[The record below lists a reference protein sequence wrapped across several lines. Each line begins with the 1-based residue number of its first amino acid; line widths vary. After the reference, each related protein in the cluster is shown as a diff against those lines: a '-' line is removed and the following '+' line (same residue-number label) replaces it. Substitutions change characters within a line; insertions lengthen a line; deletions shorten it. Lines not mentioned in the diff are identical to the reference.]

1 MSRIEELYEIR
12 AREAGFFSVRDY
24 MKALDEA
31 ERERFQ
37 WEEENYF
44 ASVGEDDEIQEVS

>member
-12 AREAGFFSVRDY
+12 AREAGFFSYADY
-24 MKALDEA
+24 KRALDEA
-31 ERERFQ
+31 ERERHQ
-37 WEEENYF
+37 WEEDNYF